1 MSVGLRRW
9 VLPLLS
15 NLGLKSIKFLDG
27 INCIEP
33 KGVKYKKS
41 LEDSYEEIELPLEV
55 HAIPYTRKFA
65 HNIGTAVTVL
75 LTMKEMPLSNDNK
88 I

>member
-55 HAIPYTRKFA
+55 HAIPYKKVRTQYWHSSNRFA
-65 HNIGTAVTVL
+65 DHERDAP
-75 LTMKEMPLSNDNK
+75 E
-88 I
+88 